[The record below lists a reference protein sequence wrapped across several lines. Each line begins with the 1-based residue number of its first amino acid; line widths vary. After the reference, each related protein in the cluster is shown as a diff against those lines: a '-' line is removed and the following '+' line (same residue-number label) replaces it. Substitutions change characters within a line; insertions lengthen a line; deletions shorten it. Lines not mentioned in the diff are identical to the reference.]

1 MTPPKHENLKV
12 AAPYRQ
18 CVVGVN
24 KVKMVAISS
33 LQQLC
38 VLGDLKSVPANVRN
52 YEALGGVESSDH
64 ARYHT
69 KTSHYDIKC

>member
-1 MTPPKHENLKV
+1 
-12 AAPYRQ
+12 
-18 CVVGVN
+18 VVGVN

-52 YEALGGVESSDH
+52 YEALGGVESPDH

-69 KTSHYDIKC
+69 KAAHCDIKC

>member
-1 MTPPKHENLKV
+1 MNPPKPENLK
-12 AAPYRQ
+12 AAATYRQ

-24 KVKMVAISS
+24 EVNMVAISS

-52 YEALGGVESSDH
+52 YEALGGVESPDH

-69 KTSHYDIKC
+69 KAAHCDIKC

>member
-1 MTPPKHENLKV
+1 
-12 AAPYRQ
+12 
-18 CVVGVN
+18 VVGVN
-24 KVKMVAISS
+24 EVNMVAISS

-69 KTSHYDIKC
+69 KTAHRSVLLAGVEEQLEAEADA